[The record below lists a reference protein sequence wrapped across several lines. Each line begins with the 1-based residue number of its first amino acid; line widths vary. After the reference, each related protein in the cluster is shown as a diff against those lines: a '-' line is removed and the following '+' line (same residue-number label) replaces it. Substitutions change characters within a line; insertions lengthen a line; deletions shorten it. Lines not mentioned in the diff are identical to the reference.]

1 MSSIQRNNTFD
12 LGRFFDEFW
21 APTSA
26 SDQMGTFF
34 SPRVD
39 VREQGEH
46 YEITAELPGVNKE
59 DIHVHVREGT
69 LTLEAEASQSQQEEK
84 EGRVIRQERRYGK
97 YMRSFDLGGDVRDE
111 DIKAS
116 FKDGVLTLQVP
127 KVRAQAQEAR
137 RIEIQ

>member
-1 MSSIQRNNTFD
+1 MFD

-26 SDQMGTFF
+26 NDQMGSFF

-46 YEITAELPGVNKE
+46 YEITAELPGVDKK
-59 DIHVHVREGT
+59 DIQVHVREGT
-69 LTLEAEASQSQQEEK
+69 LTLEAEASQNQQEEK

-97 YMRSFDLGGDVRDE
+97 YMRSFDLGGDVRDA

-127 KVRAQAQEAR
+127 KVKERVEEAR
-137 RIEIQ
+137 RIAIQ